1 MCSTSFIYIHA
12 DLRAGGRST
21 VVLKT
26 FTERDWIENFRMS
39 KQTFHYLCDQ
49 IRAEIFCEN
58 TNYRLAI
65 PVEKRVAIALWCLA
79 TPAEYRT
86 IGHLFGVARCTVCII
101 VKEVCNAIVRILQPR
116 YIYFPS
122 GEELQSIINGFE
134 RMWGVPQCVG
144 AIDGSHIPVLGPKN
158 HHTDYYNRKGW
169 YSVRLSVSIYQ
180 HLCGMARKRS
190 RHSCFCS
197 FISLREGDGWN
208 FTTCIY

>member
-1 MCSTSFIYIHA
+1 M
-12 DLRAGGRST
+12 
-21 VVLKT
+21 LKT

-39 KQTFHYLCDQ
+39 KQTIHYLCDQ

-116 YIYFPS
+116 YISFPS
-122 GEELQSIINGFE
+122 GEELLSIIDGFDTY
-134 RMWGVPQCVG
+134 QCLVQKIITLTTTTEKVG
-144 AIDGSHIPVLGPKN
+144 IQLFSKEL
-158 HHTDYYNRKGW
+158 
-169 YSVRLSVSIYQ
+169 
-180 HLCGMARKRS
+180 
-190 RHSCFCS
+190 
-197 FISLREGDGWN
+197 
-208 FTTCIY
+208 